1 MADPQRRRCTC
12 LSCRLRGM
20 TGPLLLITL
29 GAIFLAS
36 FNTRYGFFDL
46 WPILLIVA
54 GIMHVVARLVSTV
67 IHTGE
72 NSDASNCSNR
82 RGSIFGGLL
91 LLVLGVL
98 LLLSR
103 FDPSLRIG
111 HLAWRYWPVL
121 IILWGVAKLIDNLAA
136 RRTGEGR
143 PSILSGGEVA
153 LVILTV
159 FVLSAV
165 GLKECIQGRYP
176 EIEWNMSPFQ
186 QHYSETEEL
195 APKPVPAGARITINT
210 GRGNITVHAGDVK
223 QLRAT
228 VNKSAS
234 ASNEAAAQERMK
246 GVSAVIEQTSD
257 GFSLHPVNQ
266 NDSDGQVAA
275 DLDVEVPKNVS
286 LTASSGNGDITVS
299 GIAGSAD
306 ANARSGNIEIHDM
319 GSSVSAE
326 AQKGDVRI
334 TNVSGDVR
342 ITGRGNE
349 IELTG
354 ISGDVTIDGEFFG
367 PIRVRNVTKTTH
379 YVSSRD
385 NLTLVHMTGRM
396 ELDSGSIDISDLAG
410 FAKITTHNKNIEA
423 ENVAGRL
430 DINDSHGDIKI
441 RDSKPPQEELNI
453 TNTSGLVD
461 LTLPSDSAFEIAAE
475 TRSGDIQSD
484 FDEAS
489 LKIANAAD
497 AGRASGKVGAK
508 GPKISIVTSYGTI
521 YLRKTS

>member
-1 MADPQRRRCTC
+1 M
-12 LSCRLRGM
+12 M
-20 TGPLLLITL
+20 GPVLLITL

-36 FNTRYGFFDL
+36 YNTRYGFVDL

-54 GIMHVVARLVSTV
+54 GVLHMVGRLVSRE
-67 IHTGE
+67 IHTTEIAGM
-72 NSDASNCSNR
+72 STCSKCR
-82 RGSIFGGLL
+82 SSIFGGLL

-111 HLAWRYWPVL
+111 HLTWRYWPVL

-136 RRTGEGR
+136 RHTGEAR
-143 PSILSGGEVA
+143 PSMLSGGEIA
-153 LVILTV
+153 LVILTL

-165 GLKECIQGRYP
+165 GFKEMIQGRYP
-176 EIEWNMSPFQ
+176 EINLNLSPFQ
-186 QHYSETEEL
+186 QHFSETEEL
-195 APKPVPAGARITINT
+195 APKPIPAGTHITINT

-228 VNKSAS
+228 LNKSAS
-234 ASNEAAAQERMK
+234 ASNEMAAHEHMK
-246 GVSAVIEQTSD
+246 GVSAVIEQTND

-266 NDSDGQVAA
+266 NDSDGQVAV
-275 DLDVEVPKNVS
+275 DLDVEVPKSVS
-286 LTASSGNGDITVS
+286 LTASSGHGDITIS

-306 ANARSGNIEIHDM
+306 ANARSGNIEIHNA
-319 GSSVSAE
+319 GANASAE
-326 AQKGDVRI
+326 MQSGDVRI
-334 TNVSGDVR
+334 TSVSGGVR

-349 IELTG
+349 IELTD
-354 ISGDVTIDGEFFG
+354 ISGDATIDGEFFG
-367 PIRVRNVTKTTH
+367 PVRVRNVTKTIR

-410 FAKITTHNKNIEA
+410 FAKITTHDKNIEA

-441 RDSKPPQEELNI
+441 RDSNPPQEELNI

-461 LTLPSDSAFEIAAE
+461 LTLPSDSAFEITAE

-484 FDEAS
+484 FDEDS
-489 LKIANAAD
+489 LKITNYAD

-521 YLRKTS
+521 YLHKSS